1 MCQCANDEIKAKA
14 KVKKVKSQRSKVF
27 VPKFPVNYQL
37 TFNPESFRDKSSIS
51 QNPKRETRNPKCE
64 PTVIDRREINPKR
77 ETT

>member
-1 MCQCANDEIKAKA
+1 MCQCANEEIKAKA

-51 QNPKRETRNPKCE
+51 QNPKRETRNPK
-64 PTVIDRREINPKR
+64 R